1 MSSESIVTE
10 KIAIEGMHCAGCASS
25 VEKGLLR
32 LDCVK
37 EAQVSFV
44 DGMAS
49 VVYDSQSCRPQEL
62 ENAVTSAGFAV
73 RREEASLAV
82 SGMTCASCAGK
93 VEKALQAVPG
103 IYSASVDLSDGVV
116 RTTFNPLMLGADDIA
131 SVIRAAGYEVSA
143 VLTAEEED
151 LKRKDRLDR
160 KERAL
165 TALRAGL
172 GISVGLPMMLF
183 CILMPHLMMQYSIAL
198 FIISTPVFIFTGLP
212 ILKAAFQA
220 LVRARLTMDVMYAMG
235 ITVSYLS
242 SVMATFGLLHGGSF
256 MFYDTAVLLPAF
268 LMLGRYLESG
278 ARSRSGETIRKLLE
292 LRPDSA
298 YVERDGIETLRAVR
312 EIVKGDT
319 VLARTGEKIAVD
331 GTVVSGEAAVDE
343 SMVTGEPIPV
353 DKQAGDFVIG
363 GTVVREGMLRV
374 RAERVGKESL
384 LARIVE
390 MVKAAQSSKPALQ
403 KLADRVVSVFLPALL
418 ALAVMIFLF
427 WWLIMARPLWEALQ
441 VLIAV
446 LVVACPCALGLATPM
461 AVSVGV
467 GRAAELGILFRNS
480 ETIER
485 AEKVTAVVLDKT
497 GTITEGRPEIVDII
511 SASGDVKSDLATAAS
526 IARYSTHPLS
536 EAIVRKAE
544 AENASIAEP
553 SDFIT
558 FEGRGVAGKI
568 GDKSAALGS
577 RRFMDE
583 RGSGM
588 SQEIQQRAEIAE
600 RDGRTLTFLAMDDM
614 VTAFFVYD
622 DPVREGSSQAI
633 KAFAARGLDVVMLTG
648 DSEESARRVAGAV
661 AIPRFVAHVLPE
673 QKEREVAKLQ
683 QEGHTV
689 AFVGDGINDA
699 PALARADVGIA
710 LGTGTDIARE
720 SGEIVLMRNSLVDA
734 AVALDI
740 SKKIMNRV
748 RWNLFWAFAYNAVL
762 IPLAGGLL
770 IPVAGLTLKPE
781 FAGLAMALSSF
792 TVVMLSLTL
801 RGYRP
806 SVLSA
811 DYKMRK

>member
-62 ENAVTSAGFAV
+62 ENAVKSAGFTV

-82 SGMTCASCAGK
+82 SGMTCASCAGR

-131 SVIRAAGYEVSA
+131 SAIRAAGYEVSA

-160 KERAL
+160 KERAS

-220 LVRARLTMDVMYAMG
+220 LVHARLTMDVMYAMG

-242 SVMATFGLLHGGSF
+242 SVMATFGLLPGGSF
-256 MFYDTAVLLPAF
+256 LFYDTAVLLPAF

-278 ARSRSGETIRKLLE
+278 ARSRSGETIRRLLE

-319 VLARTGEKIAVD
+319 VLARAGEKIAVD

-353 DKQAGDFVIG
+353 DKKSGDPVIG
-363 GTVVREGMLRV
+363 GTIVREGMLRV

-384 LARIVE
+384 LAQIIE

-403 KLADRVVSVFLPALL
+403 KVSDRVVSVFLPVLL
-418 ALAVMIFLF
+418 ALAVVIFLF
-427 WWLIMARPLWEALQ
+427 WWQIMARPLWEALQ

-467 GRAAELGILFRNS
+467 GRAAELGILIRNS

-497 GTITEGRPEIVDII
+497 GTITEGRPEIVDIV
-511 SASGDVKSDLATAAS
+511 SLSGDVKADLATAAS
-526 IARYSTHPLS
+526 LAKYSTHPLS
-536 EAIVRKAE
+536 EALVRKAE
-544 AENASIAEP
+544 SENASLFEP
-553 SDFIT
+553 ADFAA
-558 FEGRGVAGKI
+558 FEGRGVAGNVGKT
-568 GDKSAALGS
+568 GAALGS

-583 RGSGM
+583 RECTM
-588 SQEIQQRAEIAE
+588 PEAILQQVEKAE
-600 RDGRTLTFLAMDDM
+600 REGRTLTFLALDGI
-614 VTAFFVYD
+614 VAAFFIYD
-622 DPVREGSSQAI
+622 DPVREGSHQAI
-633 KAFAARGLDVVMLTG
+633 KAFSERGLDVVMLTG
-648 DSEESARRVAGAV
+648 DSEESARRVAEAV

-673 QKEREVAKLQ
+673 QKEREVAKFQ

-734 AVALDI
+734 AAALDI
-740 SKKIMNRV
+740 SRKIMSRV
-748 RWNLFWAFAYNAVL
+748 RWNLFWAFAYNAIL

-801 RGYRP
+801 RKYRP
-806 SVLSA
+806 STLRA
-811 DYKMRK
+811 